1 MIPMSI
7 GALLWLASAAVL
19 LDAMKKGGANMKHS
33 ERQAQRA
40 KVLRLA
46 RGLARSGL
54 HEDHRSIVTE
64 LLHPTEGFADGYRC
78 LTDRVISAQLDK
90 LCAMAQSSPAN
101 PRSLAV
107 FLADVRSGTAV
118 R

>member
-1 MIPMSI
+1 M
-7 GALLWLASAAVL
+7 
-19 LDAMKKGGANMKHS
+19 NHS
-33 ERQAQRA
+33 ERQAPRA

-54 HEDHRSIVTE
+54 YKDHRSIVTE
-64 LLHPTEGFADGYRC
+64 LRHPTERWPDAHRC

-90 LCAMAQSSPAN
+90 LCALAQSSGPAN
-101 PRSLAV
+101 ARALAV

-118 R
+118 T